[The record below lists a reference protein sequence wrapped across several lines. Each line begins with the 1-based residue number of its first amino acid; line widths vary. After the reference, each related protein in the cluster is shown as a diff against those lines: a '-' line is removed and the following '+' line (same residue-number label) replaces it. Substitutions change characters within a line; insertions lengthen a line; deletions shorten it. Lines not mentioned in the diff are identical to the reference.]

1 MKFFSAPSRPAGF
14 TLIELMVVVIVMSIL
29 VALTVP
35 NYINTREK
43 ALDKEA
49 VAALRLM
56 YAANKHYF
64 SKLDHYYPTAGSPS
78 LANINANLSI
88 ALNSSSWSYAL
99 TGTGGTFTATAQRSG
114 RTWTVNQGSSTPT
127 CSGSC
132 L

>member
-1 MKFFSAPSRPAGF
+1 MSFNGRSYRSKGF
-14 TLIELMVVVIVMSIL
+14 TLIELMVVVIIMSIM

-49 VAALRLM
+49 VAALRLV

-64 SKLDHYYPTAGSPS
+64 SKLDHYYPTAGSPTI
-78 LANINANLSI
+78 ANINANLSI
-88 ALNSSSWSYAL
+88 ALSSGAWNYAL
-99 TGTGGTFTATAQRSG
+99 SGTGATFSATAGRGG
-114 RTWTVNQGSSTPT
+114 RTWTVNQGTSTPA
-127 CSGSC
+127 CSGTC